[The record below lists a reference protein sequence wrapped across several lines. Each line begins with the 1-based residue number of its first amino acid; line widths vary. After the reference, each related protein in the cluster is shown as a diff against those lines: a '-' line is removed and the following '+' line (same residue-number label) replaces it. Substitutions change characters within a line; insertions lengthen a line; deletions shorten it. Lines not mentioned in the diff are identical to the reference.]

1 MFNDLELSAKQT
13 YGALAA
19 IACVLFIQGH
29 FVWVAWTDPDSF
41 PDADRIYEAD
51 RLKEER
57 DQLKKPVG
65 EQGVPETK
73 KMK

>member
-1 MFNDLELSAKQT
+1 MELATKQT

-19 IACVLFIQGH
+19 IACVLFIQFH

-57 DQLKKPVG
+57 YELNKPVG
-65 EQGVPETK
+65 EQGGSETK
-73 KMK
+73 KTK